1 MAPLCDKW
9 MEGGCILA
17 HTMHPETSEE
27 HLCQVF
33 LWVGVMMAST
43 TLVAITMP
51 KKVAWVLRLG
61 GPAVLGKVG
70 VAGCRSRLR
79 TRSCLDPPQ
88 IALRKLIAS
97 FEYESSEERYKHV

>member
-1 MAPLCDKW
+1 MSLCDKW
-9 MEGGCILA
+9 MGDGCILA

-61 GPAVLGKVG
+61 GR
-70 VAGCRSRLR
+70 AGAAAGPR
-79 TRSCLDPPQ
+79 TAAR
-88 IALRKLIAS
+88 AAGR
-97 FEYESSEERYKHV
+97 